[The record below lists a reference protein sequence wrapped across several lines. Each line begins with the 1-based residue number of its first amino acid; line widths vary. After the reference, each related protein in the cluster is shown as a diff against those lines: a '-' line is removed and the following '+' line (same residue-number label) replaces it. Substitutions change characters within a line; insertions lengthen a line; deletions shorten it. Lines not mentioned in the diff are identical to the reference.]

1 MRQEILSS
9 CATTIDRKSRSGA
22 PFVQRWR
29 AQLASLTTPF
39 DSASASSNPKR
50 ESPDRLPARCSSELL
65 AQTGYPLQA
74 LAGAATT
81 FELAYRALY
90 VDKDDSRA
98 KAWAVHNDLRYS
110 YPPNLKAA
118 MRTVYRE
125 RGEPEKTADEMYAK
139 RYAPLAAAKHGN
151 PRAMQQFGLQRG
163 GDTLHIFLGPV
174 DEPATTKACQIAMI
188 EGVRLLGMV
197 LGDLVDNH
205 VRETNRAQFQ
215 KALNR
220 VAGRV
225 HRLLEA
231 LAKPFAK
238 SP

>member
-1 MRQEILSS
+1 MRDYHRQEVTVRRAIRSTMAR
-9 CATTIDRKSRSGA
+9 ATRITNDALRLGVRI
-22 PFVQRWR
+22 VQ
-29 AQLASLTTPF
+29 
-39 DSASASSNPKR
+39 
-50 ESPDRLPARCSSELL
+50 SE
-65 AQTGYPLQA
+65 T
-74 LAGAATT
+74 AGAATT

-174 DEPATTKACQIAMI
+174 DEPAATKACQIAMI